1 MNKKI
6 FILGINGSTRKIG
19 NTAKLLKRVLDYAK
33 DYAKKEGAKT
43 EILHLI
49 DKDINPCLSCLA
61 EEKCKY
67 PCNIK
72 DDMQEIFELLKKVDC
87 LILGSPTYW
96 YSLSGLMKNFIDRLT
111 AQDMLEPPI
120 MDGKVVGFVATAGLE
135 GSQQAITQM
144 LIPLSSMGAIV
155 VPYSDLFSNAGKV
168 WRTELGINPE
178 KRLAKNLINL
188 TKIVNGKQGKWF

>member
-6 FILGINGSTRKIG
+6 FILGINGSARKNG
-19 NTAKLLKRVLDYAK
+19 NTANLLKKVLN
-33 DYAKKEGAKT
+33 YAKKQGAKV
-43 EILHLI
+43 EILNLI
-49 DKDINPCLSCLA
+49 DKNIKPCLSCLA

-67 PCNIK
+67 PCDIK

-87 LILGSPTYW
+87 IILGSPTYW

-135 GSQQAITQM
+135 GSQQSITQM

-178 KRLAKNLINL
+178 KRLARNLITL
-188 TKIVNGKQGKWF
+188 TKLVKDKQRKWF

>member
-1 MNKKI
+1 MTKQI
-6 FILGINGSTRKIG
+6 FVLGINGSARKNG
-19 NTAKLLKRVLDYAK
+19 NTAKLLKKVLDYVE
-33 DYAKKEGAKT
+33 KEGAKT

-49 DKDINPCLSCLA
+49 DKDIKPCISCLA

-96 YSLSGLMKNFIDRLT
+96 YSCSGLMKNFIDRLT

-120 MDGKVVGFVATAGLE
+120 LDGKVVGFVSTAGLE
-135 GSQQAITQM
+135 GSGQAIVQM
-144 LIPLSSMGAIV
+144 LIPLSSMGAVV

-178 KRLAKNLINL
+178 ERLAKNLITL
-188 TKIVNGKQGKWF
+188 TSLIKDKQGKWF

>member
-1 MNKKI
+1 MAKEI
-6 FILGINGSTRKIG
+6 FILGINGSARKDG
-19 NTAKLLKRVLDYAK
+19 NTAKLLKEVLNYG
-33 DYAKKEGAKT
+33 KKEGGKI

-49 DKDINPCLSCLA
+49 DKDIKPCISCLA
-61 EEKCKY
+61 EDNCKY

-87 LILGSPTYW
+87 LVLGSPTYW

-120 MDGKVVGFVATAGLE
+120 LDGKVVGFVSTAYME
-135 GSQQAITQM
+135 GSEQAIVQM

-155 VPYSDLFSNAGKV
+155 VPYSDLFSNSGKV
-168 WRTELGINPE
+168 WRAELGINPE
-178 KRLAKNLINL
+178 KRLAKNLITL
-188 TKIVNGKQGKWF
+188 TKLVKEKQGKWF

>member
-6 FILGINGSTRKIG
+6 FILGINGSARKNG
-19 NTAKLLKRVLDYAK
+19 NTAKLLKKVLE
-33 DYAKKEGAKT
+33 YAKKEGAKT

-49 DKDINPCLSCLA
+49 EKDIKPCLSCLA
-61 EEKCKY
+61 ENKCKY

-120 MDGKVVGFVATAGLE
+120 LDGKVVGFVSTAGLE
-135 GSQQAITQM
+135 GSQQSITQM
-144 LIPLSSMGAIV
+144 LIPFSSMGAIV

-168 WRTELGINPE
+168 WRTEQGINPE
-178 KRLAKNLINL
+178 KRLTKNLITL
-188 TKIVNGKQGKWF
+188 SKLVKDKQGKWF

>member
-6 FILGINGSTRKIG
+6 FILGINGSARKNG
-19 NTAKLLKRVLDYAK
+19 NTAKLLKKVLDYAK
-33 DYAKKEGAKT
+33 KQGAKV

-49 DKDINPCLSCLA
+49 DKNIKPCLSCLA

-87 LILGSPTYW
+87 FVLGSPTYW

-111 AQDMLEPPI
+111 AQDILEPPI
-120 MDGKVVGFVATAGLE
+120 IDGKVVGFVATAGLE
-135 GSQQAITQM
+135 GSQQTITQM
-144 LIPLSSMGAIV
+144 LIPFSSMGAVV

-178 KRLAKNLINL
+178 KRLAKNLVIL
-188 TKIVNGKQGKWF
+188 TRLVKDKQGKWF

>member
-1 MNKKI
+1 MAKET
-6 FILGINGSTRKIG
+6 FILGINGSARKNG
-19 NTAKLLKRVLDYAK
+19 NTANLLKKIL

-49 DKDINPCLSCLA
+49 DKNIKPCISCLA
-61 EEKCKY
+61 EGNCRY

-72 DDMQEIFELLKKVDC
+72 DDMQEIFEMLKKADC
-87 LILGSPTYW
+87 LVLGSPTYW

-111 AQDMLEPPI
+111 AQDMLKPPI
-120 MDGKVVGFVATAGLE
+120 LDGKVVGFVTTADLE
-135 GSQQAITQM
+135 GSQQSLTQM

-155 VPYSDLFSNAGKV
+155 VPYSDLFSNRGNV

-178 KRLAKNLINL
+178 KRLAKNLLAL
-188 TKIVNGKQGKWF
+188 TKLVKEKQGKWF

>member
-6 FILGINGSTRKIG
+6 FILGINGSARKNG
-19 NTAKLLKRVLDYAK
+19 GTAKLLKKVL
-33 DYAKKEGAKT
+33 DYAKKEGVKT

-49 DKDINPCLSCLA
+49 DKDIKPYLSCLA

-67 PCNIK
+67 PCNTE
-72 DDMQEIFELLKKVDC
+72 DDMQEIFGLLRKVDC

-111 AQDMLEPPI
+111 AQDMLKPPI
-120 MDGKVVGFVATAGLE
+120 LDGKVVGFVATAMFE
-135 GSQQAITQM
+135 GSEQAITQM

-155 VPYSDLFSNAGKV
+155 VPYSDLYSHGGKD
-168 WRTELGINPE
+168 WRTELGIVKNSE
-178 KRLAKNLINL
+178 KRLAKNLIAL
-188 TKIVNGKQGKWF
+188 TKLVKNKQGKWF